1 MKKIAKLNDKN
12 RSFIF
17 NETSILL
24 KKHPAIIEKDF
35 WICFILDYLFTE
47 SKYKKYL
54 AFKGGTSLSKGYD
67 VINRMSEDIDLILDW
82 TILGIKKDEPF
93 LNRSKRQQ
101 LLFNEKLNDLAKEFI
116 ANDLFADLQEG
127 LGSNKGVKIEVNK
140 DEQIINIYYPRSFK
154 VEGLGILPSI
164 RLEIGPLASLSNT
177 KNLEISP
184 YVNNFSLNFDV
195 SSTNVRTVS
204 IERTFWEKVTI
215 LHRESNRS
223 ETKKMPKRYARH
235 YYDTYQIFKSIYLK
249 DVMMNIDLLKDVTKF
264 KIKFYNDNWA
274 KYEEILLGK
283 IKIVPPQFR
292 IKELKEDYE
301 SMKEM
306 ILDCPPSFDDILSE
320 LKKLEDLINLNIT
333 HFKL

>member
-184 YVNNFSLNFDV
+184 YVNNFSLNL
-195 SSTNVRTVS
+195 SSALFS
-204 IERTFWEKVTI
+204 ILETYER
-215 LHRESNRS
+215 
-223 ETKKMPKRYARH
+223 
-235 YYDTYQIFKSIYLK
+235 
-249 DVMMNIDLLKDVTKF
+249 
-264 KIKFYNDNWA
+264 
-274 KYEEILLGK
+274 
-283 IKIVPPQFR
+283 
-292 IKELKEDYE
+292 
-301 SMKEM
+301 EM
-306 ILDCPPSFDDILSE
+306 FSFSAIS
-320 LKKLEDLINLNIT
+320 
-333 HFKL
+333 FCV